1 MENIE
6 GIGNYDEENINENT
20 SFEND
25 NTSFKNEGN
34 IEQDK
39 KSISINSIEAFLIE
53 KDINI
58 LNPDENYE
66 KECKNKEIVSGDIKF
81 KFNSKKPKKL
91 TYNEVKKDSKEK
103 IYSKN
108 TKKLKYH

>member
-1 MENIE
+1 MEIIE
-6 GIGNYDEENINENT
+6 GIENYDEENINENT

-34 IEQDK
+34 IKQDRN
-39 KSISINSIEAFLIE
+39 SISIEDFLIE

-58 LNPDENYE
+58 LNPNENYE
-66 KECKNKEIVSGDIKF
+66 KECKDKEIVSGDKKF
-81 KFNSKKPKKL
+81 KFNSTKPKKR

-103 IYSKN
+103 KYPKN
-108 TKKLKYH
+108 TKKLKYD

>member
-6 GIGNYDEENINENT
+6 GIENYDEENINENS
-20 SFEND
+20 SFENE

-39 KSISINSIEAFLIE
+39 NSISINSIEDFLIE

-66 KECKNKEIVSGDIKF
+66 KEFKDKDIVSEDKNF
-81 KFNSKKPKKL
+81 KFNSTKPKKR
-91 TYNEVKKDSKEK
+91 TYNEVKKDF
-103 IYSKN
+103 
-108 TKKLKYH
+108 